1 MTSPRQEFIRGLKDT
16 IPLIIGAIPFAII
29 FGALAITAGLSV
41 WATMGL
47 SLIVFAGSAQF
58 VAAGLVAQGAGVGLI
73 VLTTLIVNLRHGLY
87 SASLGPYMKH
97 LPQRWLVPLAFW
109 LTDES
114 YAVVIQRYREADSTP
129 NKHWYYFGSAILMY
143 GNWQLFTVIGI
154 LTGQSLSAI
163 KDWGLEFAMVLT
175 FIGIVVP
182 LLVTRA
188 MLVSAIVAGS
198 VAMIA
203 NDLPHQ
209 LGLMLGALAGIIVGY
224 VTELMA
230 GQTQAQQ
237 SSIKNKLS
245 NDTTEQP

>member
-1 MTSPRQEFIRGLKDT
+1 MTSARQEFIRGLKDT

-87 SASLGPYMKH
+87 SASLGPYVKH

-114 YAVVIQRYREADSTP
+114 YAVVIQRYRESDDSP
-129 NKHWYYFGSAILMY
+129 NKHWYYLGSAILMY
-143 GNWQLFTVIGI
+143 CNWQVFTVIGI
-154 LTGQSLSAI
+154 VTGQSLSAI
-163 KDWGLEFAMVLT
+163 RDWGLEFALVLT

-188 MLVSAIVAGS
+188 MLASAVVAGS
-198 VAMIA
+198 VALMGI
-203 NDLPHQ
+203 DLPHQ
-209 LGLMLGALAGIIVGY
+209 LGLMLGALAGIVVGY
-224 VTELMA
+224 VTELM
-230 GQTQAQQ
+230 TSQ
-237 SSIKNKLS
+237 SPIENNESQNTS
-245 NDTTEQP
+245 EQP

>member
-16 IPLIIGAIPFAII
+16 VPLIIGAIPFGII
-29 FGALAITAGLSV
+29 FGALAVTAGLSV

-73 VLTTLIVNLRHGLY
+73 VLTTLIVNLRHSLY
-87 SASLGPYMKH
+87 SASLGPYVKH

-114 YAVVIQRYREADSTP
+114 YAVVIQRYREADDSP
-129 NKHWYYFGSAILMY
+129 DKHWYYLASALLMY
-143 GNWQLFTVIGI
+143 GNWQLCTVIGI
-154 LTGQSLSAI
+154 LTGQSLSGI
-163 KDWGLEFAMVLT
+163 KDWGLEFALVLT

-182 LLVTRA
+182 LLLTRA
-188 MLVSAIVAGS
+188 MLASALVAGS
-198 VAMIA
+198 VALIA

-224 VTELMA
+224 ITELKSDRKQLKHSRSENTA
-230 GQTQAQQ
+230 GE
-237 SSIKNKLS
+237 S
-245 NDTTEQP
+245 